1 MFLKREFTLGAS
13 DDAFLRRGETI
24 KKTNFHGLI
33 NLIEQN
39 KKTNPKKDKKR
50 YPVMYVYSGKKGTLA
65 YERDHEGNL
74 TDRVST
80 GSNIFFIDIDTKHGV
95 DFVIEHA
102 EKMFGD
108 GLQNVIFLQKSPN
121 GKLHIVGMF
130 NETIYDEDEFT
141 YQYHLHTAVILRAI
155 DRWHMELKGEPL
167 NYYTYKVENDK
178 TAFDDHNSKFSQ
190 MLYLSHN
197 PLIINKHLL
206 PVTITKELK
215 KQIIE
220 YVSEDL
226 GLDYFKPKVK
236 HERRATPTVKYT
248 LNEKGSKKEYNGS
261 KPIIDSSFPPLFSS
275 AKFKLTGWELRWRIC
290 SVLHYMFGWD
300 KAQEM
305 ILEHYGNPEDFFS
318 SYSPNYE
325 KILKYVG
332 DPFWKMVEEYLR
344 SEFGIDKEFDDI
356 KAEGVKV
363 VNYVC
368 DDIDNII
375 EVIKNEDRI
384 CIDAATGTGKTT
396 LINTLVERCR
406 KGKGG
411 QYDIM
416 GGNDGGLNYKLF
428 ITTPFVALNELYVNV
443 EVYTA
448 ERGDAFDFGD
458 SCVMV
463 WDQALKY
470 MNNLPKDYIIVV
482 DESHVLFLARL
493 YRRSAIKFYNFLKT
507 TPNKVVC
514 LTATPEG
521 EVEGLGL
528 KVFKYQKDRPANVF
542 VESIK
547 VESKVD
553 GRMYIDIMNEM
564 RDKNY
569 DTICVFDNK
578 GLKRMYGTLFDD
590 NYIDEVGYFRSD
602 TRKKTDFVELCD
614 TELLEKKINLCTCVA
629 YNGFNFNNE
638 GKILILMRF
647 EEGVTPYSEIIQ
659 AIGRFRKAKNI
670 TVKLYIPKMVSRE
683 PDAELQRD
691 YALKCHKRGVE
702 PYIIKYNEM
711 YVEDDTFRDVKEV
724 KEYLN
729 KYSTWEYVKD
739 RMERT
744 GYIHIEEIDGDVE
757 DVLKSIGVETI
768 EDVSG
773 LVDVAEKV
781 VGKAWKQD
789 KIEGVTYNELVG
801 DNEYYL
807 KYEEKLNRIKTLYP
821 FIDDEMVKVVIGTL
835 HPNCMPKKIF
845 RRLYDLGMVTTME
858 DERLK
863 ELLDNLFNL
872 KIGWSVHRL
881 GAKVY
886 NRKTKTYERPF
897 YYLVEH
903 NITMCE
909 RLLEDI
915 FSREEECTLEEV
927 ERYID
932 ELTPK
937 IYTLDEVM
945 DNLESILSQQT
956 PQIEYL
962 EVIKLLV
969 ERFYYKKQGKIK
981 DVGIKED
988 LLKLLGVLVGLK
1000 KYVERNVIDVKI
1012 ERLMSVYHEK
1022 YKECVDR
1029 TDDIKK
1035 CMCIYQEC
1043 KGDLDVYKT
1052 CVIKDLKFTWDEL
1065 IDEATEKCSKG
1076 GSTSR
1081 RNKQIVYDK
1090 TLTFDSVAEFERY
1103 FKDQG
1108 YTNYQIQKLK
1118 LNKKKYVVVENKQK
1132 SA

>member
-1 MFLKREFTLGAS
+1 MFLKTELTLGAFK
-13 DDAFLRRGETI
+13 DAYLKKGKTI
-24 KKTNFHGLI
+24 PKTNLHGII

-39 KKTNPKKDKKR
+39 KKTNPKKIKTR
-50 YPVMYVYSGKKGTLA
+50 YPVMYVYSGKKGTLS

-80 GSNIFFIDIDTKHGV
+80 GSNVFFIDIDTKHGV

-102 EKMFGD
+102 EEMFGD
-108 GLQNVIFLQKSPN
+108 GLQNVVFLQKSPS

-141 YQYHLHTAVILRAI
+141 FQYHLHTAVILRTI

-167 NYYTYKVENDK
+167 NYYTYKIENDK
-178 TAFDDHNSKFSQ
+178 TAFDDHNSKFTQ

-206 PVTITKELK
+206 PVTLSKELK

-220 YVSEDL
+220 YVGDEL

-248 LNEKGSKKEYNGS
+248 LNEGGSKKVYNGS
-261 KPIIDSSFPPLFSS
+261 KPIINSSFPPLFSS

-290 SVLHYMFGWD
+290 AVLHYMFGWD

-305 ILEHYGNPEDFFS
+305 IIEHYGNPEDFFS

-325 KILKYVG
+325 RILTYVG

-344 SEFGIDKEFDDI
+344 SDFGIDKEFDDI

-375 EVIKNEDRI
+375 EVITNEDRI

-396 LINTLVERCR
+396 LINTLVDRC
-406 KGKGG
+406 KLKDGG

-416 GGNDGGLNYKLF
+416 GVVNKGLNYKLL
-428 ITTPFVALNELYVNV
+428 IATPYIALNELYIKVN
-443 EVYTA
+443 VYTA
-448 ERGDAFDFGD
+448 EKGEAFDYKD

-463 WDQALKY
+463 WDQAIKY
-470 MNNLPKDYIIVV
+470 INNLPKDYIIVV
-482 DESHVLFLARL
+482 DESHVLFLSRR
-493 YRRSAIKFYNFLKT
+493 YRKSAVKFYNYLKT

-521 EVEGLGL
+521 EVDGLGL
-528 KVFKYQKDRPANVF
+528 KVFKYQKDRPTNVF
-542 VESIK
+542 VEAIK
-547 VESKVD
+547 IESKVD

-569 DTICVFDNK
+569 DNICVFDNK

-590 NYIDEVGYFRSD
+590 NYIDEVGYFRSN
-602 TRKKTDFVELCD
+602 TRRNTDFVQLCD
-614 TELLEKKINLCTCVA
+614 TEVLTKKINLCTCVA

-638 GKILILMRF
+638 GKILVLMRF
-647 EEGVTPYSEIIQ
+647 EEGITPYSEIVQ
-659 AIGRFRKAKNI
+659 AVGRFRKAKSI
-670 TVKLYIPKMVSRE
+670 TVKLYIPKMVSR
-683 PDAELQRD
+683 DADIELQRD
-691 YALKCHKRGVE
+691 NALRCHKRGIE

-711 YVEDDTFRDVKEV
+711 DTDDEFFEGKKDAADYIK
-724 KEYLN
+724 

-739 RMERT
+739 RLERT

-757 DVLKSIGVETI
+757 DVLTSIGVETT

-773 LVDVAEKV
+773 LVDVAERV

-789 KIEGVTYNELVG
+789 KIDGVTYNELVG
-801 DNEYYL
+801 NNEYYL
-807 KYEEKLNRIKTLYP
+807 KFEEKLNRIKNLYP
-821 FIDDEMVKVVIGTL
+821 FIDDEIVRVVIQSL
-835 HPNCMPKKIF
+835 HPNCMPKKIL
-845 RRLYDLGMVTTME
+845 RRLYDLGMVTTM
-858 DERLK
+858 DDYKLN
-863 ELLDNLFNL
+863 ELLSNLMDL
-872 KIGWSVHRL
+872 KLGWSVHRL
-881 GAKVY
+881 GATVY
-886 NRKTKTYERPF
+886 DKKTKTYKRP
-897 YYLVEH
+897 YYNSVEH

-915 FSREEECTLEEV
+915 FSREEECTLDEV

-932 ELTPK
+932 ELNPK
-937 IYTLDEVM
+937 IYTIDEVM

-962 EVIKLLV
+962 EVIQVLV
-969 ERFYYKKQGKIK
+969 KRFYAKKQGKTIEG
-981 DVGIKED
+981 DVKED
-988 LLKLLGVLVGLK
+988 LVKLLGLLEGLK
-1000 KYVERNVIDVKI
+1000 RYVERNVIDVKK
-1012 ERLMSVYHEK
+1012 EHLMSVYNDK
-1022 YKECVDR
+1022 YN
-1029 TDDIKK
+1029 
-1035 CMCIYQEC
+1035 EC
-1043 KGDLDVYKT
+1043 KDRIADINTCIGLYQKCKKDLDTYKN
-1052 CVIKDLKFTWDEL
+1052 CVIKELNFKWEELVDET
-1065 IDEATEKCSKG
+1065 TERCSKG

-1090 TLTFDSVAEFERY
+1090 TLTFDSVTEFERY

-1132 SA
+1132 